1 MGHSWVKV
9 FNVCRSSRIIGCWI
23 MPKEVSS
30 RLKEG
35 PIIKEPALLSPIHS
49 LKRQVAQVYN
59 KISQEMYGVGVKKQK
74 IEIIDDKI
82 VIFSENKRIPALS
95 VLRDKYSELTL
106 SADAALIRE
115 YKIRLK
121 EQLEKLLNLKVA
133 TILKDYCPETE
144 AACVVVYLKQ

>member
-1 MGHSWVKV
+1 MGVKKKMGHSWVKV

-82 VIFSENKRIPALS
+82 VIF
-95 VLRDKYSELTL
+95 
-106 SADAALIRE
+106 IRE

>member
-1 MGHSWVKV
+1 M
-9 FNVCRSSRIIGCWI
+9 
-23 MPKEVSS
+23 
-30 RLKEG
+30 
-35 PIIKEPALLSPIHS
+35 
-49 LKRQVAQVYN
+49 AQVYN